1 MSLDYNNIR
10 GRLADIKAKSKLNN
24 YEFCK
29 IYSPDRCTASKATA
43 ENYMSAVFTG
53 RNYPKDTSGPVYPE
67 LDYLQN
73 LIDSGKFPGLT
84 MNYLLYGDES
94 PVAEKKVLDTNLHN
108 WTLADFCEFI
118 LKLLQEYPYE
128 IRPYISDS
136 EKYEVEYDN
145 GEKIEEVRYSAVL
158 KFLEMDTLNDEGS
171 DIGLGL
177 NTFFDEYQKC
187 QSISSSKAR
196 DVAIKELID
205 AIRTDDRFSKTLL
218 DDCHCGGRF
227 IEYGHFGPQVK
238 SLNIE

>member
-1 MSLDYNNIR
+1 MAIDYGTIR
-10 GRLADIKAKSKLNN
+10 TRLADLKEKRNLKN
-24 YEFCK
+24 YEFCQ
-29 IYSPDRCTASKATA
+29 IYAPEKCEKSKAYA
-43 ENYMSAVFTG
+43 ENYISAIFSG
-53 RNYPKDTSGPVYPE
+53 RNYPKDTNGPASIE
-67 LDYLQN
+67 LDHLQN
-73 LIDSGKFPGLT
+73 LIDSGMFPGLT

-187 QSISSSKAR
+187 QGISSSKAR

>member
-1 MSLDYNNIR
+1 MGINYSELRN
-10 GRLADIKAKSKLNN
+10 RLLKLKSDNRLNN

-29 IYSPDRCTASKATA
+29 IYAPDKCSVKKSTV
-43 ENYMSAVFTG
+43 ENYISTIFSG
-53 RNYPKDTSGPVYPE
+53 RDYPKSTSGPIYPE
-67 LDYLQN
+67 LDHLQN
-73 LIDSGKFPGLT
+73 LVDSGKFPGLT